1 MVRRH
6 RRGNRGDGRGR
17 VVGVFAT
24 DFRGPAALQTHL
36 VLFVVQGLLLITL
49 VSELRRTR
57 RIAEREARIA
67 HAARLEGE
75 AANRLKDEFLSTI
88 SHELRTPLN
97 AVLGW
102 MHLIGTGKLD
112 DRTTRRAFESIER
125 NVRLQAQ
132 LTSDLLD
139 RSQSLTGRLNIDSRP
154 VSIRSVVEES
164 VRSIYTAAAAK
175 DVRVRLTSPDRPI
188 VVRGDANRLRQ
199 VMWHLLANAIK
210 FTPRGGT
217 VDVSVEANGQASV
230 TVRDTGPGIDPEF
243 LPRIFD
249 RFSQADPSPT
259 RAIGGLGMGL
269 RSCGT

>member
-1 MVRRH
+1 MT
-6 RRGNRGDGRGR
+6 GAGA

-139 RSQSLTGRLNIDSRP
+139 MSKSLTGRLKIDSRP

-164 VRSIYTAAAAK
+164 VRSIYSCRGREGRARPADLAG
-175 DVRVRLTSPDRPI
+175 SSDR
-188 VVRGDANRLRQ
+188 R
-199 VMWHLLANAIK
+199 
-210 FTPRGGT
+210 
-217 VDVSVEANGQASV
+217 
-230 TVRDTGPGIDPEF
+230 
-243 LPRIFD
+243 
-249 RFSQADPSPT
+249 T
-259 RAIGGLGMGL
+259 R
-269 RSCGT
+269 